1 MLQYNYSKGKGVVT
15 LIDKIKELEKLVAQ
29 LNKLAL
35 KVVELI
41 GTITLLVLAIKSL
54 VEMI

>member
-1 MLQYNYSKGKGVVT
+1 M
-15 LIDKIKELEKLVAQ
+15 IDKIKELEKLVAQ